1 MANLQ
6 SMGIN
11 SLNEIEAD
19 SGPGYSAI
27 PPGQY
32 RALVLEVD
40 LRTTK
45 AGTGQYLA
53 CKFQL
58 LDAPYDRRFVWSNL
72 NISNPSEQAQKIGRA
87 QFKDFSQACG
97 FEDLQDT
104 DQLLDQEI
112 GLDIVLD
119 KVDNTRNQVRGYFN
133 AAGEKLAPI
142 VEKPQQAAK
151 TTAPAAAKN
160 PWQK

>member
-6 SMGIN
+6 SLGIN

-19 SGPGYSAI
+19 TGGGYQAI

-112 GLDIVLD
+112 GLNIVLD
-119 KVDNTRNQVRGYFN
+119 KDDPTRNQVRGYFN
-133 AAGEKLAPI
+133 AAGEKLAPRVAI
-142 VEKPQQAAK
+142 SQQPVKTASAAK
-151 TTAPAAAKN
+151 Q